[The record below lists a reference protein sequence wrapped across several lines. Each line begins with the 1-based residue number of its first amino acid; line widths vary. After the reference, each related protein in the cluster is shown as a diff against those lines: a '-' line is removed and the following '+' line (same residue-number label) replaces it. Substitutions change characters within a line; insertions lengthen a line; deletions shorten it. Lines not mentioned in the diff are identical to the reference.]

1 MDDVEDDIHT
11 SLNQVDHHKPK
22 KLDVGDAIMS
32 SAETHRHPH
41 WERRIAVSSVET
53 RGLSVTQSE
62 AGMPGVEAV
71 AGERSLSILH
81 SLPMSVDLEQGRRL
95 GTRGVHTQCP
105 HCRAF
110 IVTRTEATPGL
121 FACLSSG
128 LCCLSG

>member
-1 MDDVEDDIHT
+1 M
-11 SLNQVDHHKPK
+11 
-22 KLDVGDAIMS
+22 
-32 SAETHRHPH
+32 
-41 WERRIAVSSVET
+41 SSVET

-71 AGERSLSILH
+71 AGGRSVSILH
-81 SLPMSVDLEQGRRL
+81 SLPLSVDLDQGRRL

-105 HCRAF
+105 HCWAF
-110 IVTRTEATPGL
+110 IVTRTEATLGL

>member
-71 AGERSLSILH
+71 AGVRSVSLLH
-81 SLPMSVDLEQGRRL
+81 SLPLSEDLDQGRRL
-95 GTRGVHTQCP
+95 HNGQLWHSRRIGNFLKAGDGCQICLVEGINFP
-105 HCRAF
+105 F
-110 IVTRTEATPGL
+110 
-121 FACLSSG
+121 FA
-128 LCCLSG
+128 